1 MRYRVK
7 VTATWP
13 EATADDMA
21 GTVQGERDI
30 RAVSRRHALAKGL
43 ARVRGDY
50 PTAREHGAE
59 VVDGPPDYRAFRCS
73 CGIMVRD
80 AVSAIAH
87 YDCPVC

>member
-30 RAVSRRHALAKGL
+30 RAVSRRHALDKAL
-43 ARVRGDY
+43 ARVQADY
-50 PTAREHGAE
+50 PTAREHTADIL
-59 VVDGPPDYRAFRCS
+59 DGPADYRAFRCS
-73 CGIMVRD
+73 CGNMVRD
-80 AVSAIAH
+80 AVSAIEH